1 MNIKA
6 EITDRMGSHPL
17 KPPFIYFI
25 LMHMFLNDY
34 NYMYYEK
41 KYQARAI
48 GQIGCCCIA
57 NQRCMRTNNYDFLFS
72 VYL

>member
-41 KYQARAI
+41 NTKQEPW
-48 GQIGCCCIA
+48 
-57 NQRCMRTNNYDFLFS
+57 DK
-72 VYL
+72 